1 MQIRGRI
8 SLVSEHFSAWR
19 DGHPTRSTSD
29 SRLSYFL
36 PCFFR
41 FAAQYAFILV
51 AAALRFAAL
60 MPCRFFPGAGVGVT
74 AAINGFLGGRPLLRA
89 GPCNT
94 SMARLSRSRSAM
106 SNASIWSV
114 GISQEST
121 TGLYCIKDRAG
132 VWCESL
138 PRTSVSFR
146 LWFTNIPSGLR
157 LTLRYVHNDDEG
169 LPVPRF
175 R

>member
-1 MQIRGRI
+1 
-8 SLVSEHFSAWR
+8 
-19 DGHPTRSTSD
+19 
-29 SRLSYFL
+29 
-36 PCFFR
+36 
-41 FAAQYAFILV
+41 
-51 AAALRFAAL
+51 
-60 MPCRFFPGAGVGVT
+60 
-74 AAINGFLGGRPLLRA
+74 
-89 GPCNT
+89 
-94 SMARLSRSRSAM
+94 LSRSRSAM